1 MYLSVFSDKEFE
13 QLVKRTFKWLST
25 GERNKIASEFD
36 RRSLKAPVSIER
48 SRIEEKARKGA
59 RKARGKTAEA
69 MEREWR
75 KNACFKD
82 SSGNWEVPSELIWR
96 SLPRGED
103 R

>member
-1 MYLSVFSDKEFE
+1 LSVFSDKEFE
-13 QLVKRTFKWLST
+13 QFVKRAFKWLST
-25 GERNKIASEFD
+25 SEKNKIASEFE
-36 RRSLKAPVSIER
+36 RRGFKAPASIER
-48 SRIEEKARKGA
+48 LRIEEKAREGA

-75 KNACFKD
+75 KAGCFKD
-82 SSGNWEVPSELIWR
+82 SSENWEVPSELIWR